1 MFVRQQ
7 SIMRR
12 TLAGLAC
19 AAALSLFAG
28 NAHAG
33 LTTLDLGGGWQAS
46 WDDALNPYL
55 SINSLGVVGGTLFIQ
70 KSAEFINL
78 NPINVT
84 FTALTPSAVTT
95 IAIDDEII
103 TNSSGFTW
111 VDFHMHLQPSAGD
124 AVYNPAASAGF
135 SIAPFTASSFTN
147 GNHSF
152 NVFNGSLPDGA
163 VWFPGLVSGQLHIN
177 VTPPP
182 AGALASFVLSEVP
195 SIPAPG
201 ALALLG
207 VAGLISG
214 GRRRR

>member
-12 TLAGLAC
+12 TFAGLVC
-19 AAALSLFAG
+19 AAALSLFGAS
-28 NAHAG
+28 AQAG
-33 LTTLDLGGGWQAS
+33 LTTLNLGGGWQAS
-46 WDDALNPYL
+46 WDDALNPFL

-70 KSAEFINL
+70 KSAEFTNL

-84 FTALTPSAVTT
+84 FTALTPSAVTS

-103 TNSSGFTW
+103 TNSTGVTW

-124 AVYNPAASAGF
+124 AVWDVASSAGF
-135 SIAPFTASSFTN
+135 SVNPFTASSFTN

-152 NVFNGSLPDGA
+152 NAFNGSVTSGS
-163 VWFPGLVSGQLHIN
+163 VWFPGLISGQLHID
-177 VTPPP
+177 VTPPAP
-182 AGALASFVLSEVP
+182 GALASFVLSEVP

-207 VAGLISG
+207 IAGVISG